1 MQRPRKLFICISTF
15 ISIKRLYS
23 KKISPT
29 KGGRAQ
35 NKQKEEDEEMEEVV
49 IAKIAYVYLSLCLPL
64 FFTYMS
70 HTERRL

>member
-15 ISIKRLYS
+15 ISIKHLYS

-49 IAKIAYVYLSLCLPL
+49 IAKIAYVYLSLC
-64 FFTYMS
+64 
-70 HTERRL
+70 